1 MKKKVLSLLLAGS
14 MVAATLTGCG
24 GSDSS
29 GGSDNTAADTSSADT
44 SSTDNSAAAD
54 TSSTDNSASADTSS
68 DAAAGGEETLT
79 VWCWDPAFNMNAM
92 FEAEKVYQK
101 DHPNFKLNVVE
112 TPWEDVQTKLTTAA
126 TSGDLSTLPD
136 IFLMQDNAFQ
146 KNVISFPDA
155 FTDLTNSGVDFSQ
168 FAAGKTAYSVIDG
181 KNYGV
186 PFDNGAVVGC
196 YRTDYLEQAG
206 LTLDDFTD
214 ITWDQYIENGKKV
227 LEATGKPL
235 ISMQAGECDLIMM
248 MMQSA
253 GSSLFNEDGTAN
265 IVDNDTLKIVMETY
279 KNLKDSG
286 VLIEVN
292 SWDEYVGS
300 IVSGDV
306 AGTIN
311 GCWIMAS
318 IQTAEDQAG
327 NWGLTNMP
335 SLVGATGA
343 TNFSNNGG
351 SSWAVTANCQNT
363 ALAFDFLASTFAGST
378 ELYDNI
384 LPSGALATW
393 APAGDSSAYGEPN
406 DFFGGDAVS
415 AKIVE
420 FSTKVPSNITGV
432 YYYEGRDAVATAITN
447 YINGSDIETELKTAS
462 DTVNFNMGM

>member
-1 MKKKVLSLLLAGS
+1 MKKKVLSLLLVGAMLG
-14 MVAATLTGCG
+14 ATLTGCG
-24 GSDSS
+24 G
-29 GGSDNTAADTSSADT
+29 GSDTQGSADNSSSNASTADTTPAADTS
-44 SSTDNSAAAD
+44 TDAPAAD
-54 TSSTDNSASADTSS
+54 TSAD
-68 DAAAGGEETLT
+68 APAGDQTLT
-79 VWCWDPAFNMNAM
+79 VWCWDPAFNLNAM
-92 FEAEKVYQK
+92 YEAEKVYQQ
-101 DHPNFKLNVVE
+101 DHPDFSLNVVE
-112 TPWEDVQTKLTTAA
+112 TPWEDIQTKLTTAA

-155 FTDLTNSGVDFSQ
+155 VTDLTNSGVDFSQ
-168 FAAGKTAYSVIDG
+168 FAAGKVAYSVIDG

-186 PFDNGAVVGC
+186 PFDNGAVIGC

-206 LTLDDFTD
+206 LTVDDFTD
-214 ITWDQYIENGKKV
+214 ITFDEYIENGKKV
-227 LEATGKPL
+227 LDATGKPL

-253 GSSLFNEDGTAN
+253 GSSLFNEDGSAN
-265 IVDNDTLKIVMETY
+265 IVGNDTLKIVMETY
-279 KNLKDSG
+279 KKMKDEG

-300 IVSGDV
+300 LVSGDV

-327 NWGLTNMP
+327 NWAVTNMP
-335 SLVGATGA
+335 SLVGASGA
-343 TNFSNNGG
+343 TNYSNNGG
-351 SSWAVTANCQNT
+351 SSWAVSANCQNT
-363 ALAFDFLASTFAGST
+363 ELAFDFLASTFAGST

-393 APAGDSSAYGEPN
+393 APAGDSDAYSVPN

-420 FSTKVPSNITGV
+420 FSTKVPTNITGV

-447 YINGSDIETELKTAS
+447 YINGADLESEMQGAA
-462 DTVNFNMGM
+462 DTVNFNMQ

>member
-1 MKKKVLSLLLAGS
+1 MKKKVLSLLLVGAMLG
-14 MVAATLTGCG
+14 ATLTGCG
-24 GSDSS
+24 G
-29 GGSDNTAADTSSADT
+29 GSDTQGSADNSSSNASTADTTPAADTS
-44 SSTDNSAAAD
+44 TDAPAAD
-54 TSSTDNSASADTSS
+54 TSAD
-68 DAAAGGEETLT
+68 APAGDQTLT
-79 VWCWDPAFNMNAM
+79 VWCWDPAFNLNAM
-92 FEAEKVYQK
+92 YEAEKVYQQ
-101 DHPNFKLNVVE
+101 DHPDFSLNVVE
-112 TPWEDVQTKLTTAA
+112 TPWEDIQTKLTTAA

-146 KNVISFPDA
+146 KNVISFPNA
-155 FTDLTNSGVDFSQ
+155 VTDLTNSGVDFSQ
-168 FAAGKTAYSVIDG
+168 FAAGKVAYSVIDG

-186 PFDNGAVVGC
+186 PFDNGAVIGC

-206 LTLDDFTD
+206 LTVDDFTD
-214 ITWDQYIENGKKV
+214 ITFDEYIENGKKV
-227 LEATGKPL
+227 LDATGKPL

-253 GSSLFNEDGTAN
+253 GSSLFNEDGSAN
-265 IVDNDTLKIVMETY
+265 IVGNDTLKIVMETY
-279 KNLKDSG
+279 KKMKDEG

-300 IVSGDV
+300 LVSGDV

-327 NWGLTNMP
+327 NWAVTNMP
-335 SLVGATGA
+335 SLVGASGA
-343 TNFSNNGG
+343 TNYSNNGG
-351 SSWAVTANCQNT
+351 SSWAVSANCQNT
-363 ALAFDFLASTFAGST
+363 ELAFDFLASTFAGST

-384 LPSGALATW
+384 LSSGALATW
-393 APAGDSSAYGEPN
+393 APAGDSDAYAVPN

-420 FSTKVPSNITGV
+420 FSTKVPTNITGV

-447 YINGSDIETELKTAS
+447 YINGADLESEMQGAA
-462 DTVNFNMGM
+462 DTVNFNMQ

>member
-1 MKKKVLSLLLAGS
+1 MKRKILAALLATTMILSL
-14 MVAATLTGCG
+14 VGCG
-24 GSDSS
+24 GDGAASTDSAAP
-29 GGSDNTAADTSSADT
+29 AAD
-44 SSTDNSAAAD
+44 
-54 TSSTDNSASADTSS
+54 
-68 DAAAGGEETLT
+68 DAAAPATDDSATDDAAAPAASGEQTLT
-79 VWCWDPAFNMNAM
+79 VWCWDPAFNLNAM
-92 FEAEKVYQK
+92 YEAEKVYQK
-101 DHPNFKLNVVE
+101 DHPDFKLNVVE
-112 TPWEDVQTKLTTAA
+112 TPWDDIQTKVTTAA

-146 KNVISFPDA
+146 KNVISFPDVCA
-155 FTDLTNSGVDFSQ
+155 DLTNSGIDFSQ

-186 PFDNGAVVGC
+186 PFDNGAVVAC

-206 LTLDDFTD
+206 LTVDDFTD
-214 ITWDQYIENGKKV
+214 ITFDQYLENGKKV

-253 GSSLFNEDGTAN
+253 GASLFKEDGTAN
-265 IVDNDTLKIVMETY
+265 IVGNDTLKTVMETY
-279 KNLKDSG
+279 KKLKDEG
-286 VLIEVN
+286 VLVEVN

-318 IQTAEDQAG
+318 VQTAADQSG
-327 NWGLTNMP
+327 NWAITNMP
-335 SLVGATGA
+335 SLVGVSGA
-343 TNFSNNGG
+343 TNYSNNGG
-351 SSWAVTANCQNT
+351 SSWAVTTNCKDQ
-363 ALAFDFLASTFAGST
+363 ALATDFLASTFAGST

-393 APAGDSSAYGEPN
+393 APAGDSEAYGAPS

-415 AKIVE
+415 AKIVD

-432 YYYEGRDAVATAITN
+432 YYYEARNAVATAITN
-447 YINGSDIETELKTAS
+447 YINGADIDAEMQTAA
-462 DTVNFNMGM
+462 DTVNFNMGQ